1 VFSCV
6 KGVKQ
11 AQDLP
16 SAIPMQMNA
25 IDIYKYGMK
34 MALRRMQKR
43 AEIVLLSAFKLARAK

>member
-34 MALRRMQKR
+34 MVLSRMQKR